1 MFVQGDHVETA
12 IDLAPEARALQ
23 RIRTVSQPIRILI
36 SLVLA
41 LAIVVPIFQVVVV
54 LFLANHLGSFR
65 AFVSFGAGGVGLNVA
80 NADQQL
86 HLQGLAQIP
95 LDTLSIAQRLIVAAL
110 DGLCAT
116 CTALAL
122 IHLRSLFVLYSR
134 GVVFAANNIRHIKRF
149 GMWLVVAAIAINLAG
164 RLFVWTTH
172 AAIFGTANAALIV
185 VLGAMIYVIAYV
197 MELGRQADLE
207 RKDFL

>member
-1 MFVQGDHVETA
+1 META
-12 IDLAPEARALQ
+12 IDLSSQARALQ
-23 RIRTVSQPIRILI
+23 RIRRVSQPIKILI
-36 SLVLA
+36 SIVFA
-41 LAIVVPIFQVVVV
+41 LSIVVPIFQIVVV

-65 AFVSFGAGGVGLNVA
+65 AFLSFSSGGVGLNVA

-86 HLQGLAQIP
+86 HLQSLAEIP
-95 LDTLSIAQRLIVAAL
+95 LDTLRVQQRFALAVL
-110 DGLCAT
+110 DGVCAT

-122 IHLRSLFVLYSR
+122 FHLRSLFVLYSR
-134 GVVFAANNIRHIKRF
+134 GVVFAENNIRHMKSF
-149 GMWLVVAAIAINLAG
+149 GMWLVVAAIAINVAG

-172 AAIFGTANAALIV
+172 AAIFSTSNAALIV

-197 MELGRQADLE
+197 MELGREADLE